1 MDSPPSFA
9 IATVQIRGAGH
20 PLVELREVER
30 NCAIAIR
37 CTGEAGLG
45 NGFIREVSLYQC
57 WGTAMELLVMR
68 PLTSVLVVLILA
80 VAPVTVASAQVR
92 TCVGT
97 TCSFN
102 PPLPIPLPP
111 LLNLPSPDPSTV
123 DNPIPAPLPAPSQS
137 SAINGPVSQPGLTPL
152 PVPATPVT
160 PAAPPSVF
168 QSTSVPS
175 VFQSQTGL

>member
-1 MDSPPSFA
+1 VKLRNSDPMHRRSKPRQEVYSRSVTISMTDISM
-9 IATVQIRGAGH
+9 IDAG
-20 PLVELREVER
+20 
-30 NCAIAIR
+30 
-37 CTGEAGLG
+37 
-45 NGFIREVSLYQC
+45 
-57 WGTAMELLVMR
+57 GTAMERFVMR

-111 LLNLPSPDPSTV
+111 LLNLPSPDPSTL
-123 DNPIPAPLPAPSQS
+123 DQMPAPLPAPSQS
-137 SAINGPVSQPGLTPL
+137 PAINGPISQPGLTPL
-152 PVPATPVT
+152 PAPVT

-168 QSTSVPS
+168 QSTPVPS